1 MDYPTKASLLQV
13 YRCFTHALIKLH
25 PNLRGYVDA
34 LTNSMVE
41 FYLLNQERFSADVA
55 PQYIYSPRE
64 LSRWIRAMHEAMEP
78 MEAMT
83 MEELVRLWA
92 HEALRLFS
100 DRLVTAEERKWCDTT
115 LDQVAYTHFPSLG
128 PEALQ
133 RPMLFSNWLRKQYQ
147 STDKQELRDF
157 VGARLKVFYEE
168 ELDVPLVIFD
178 DVLEH
183 VLRIDNVL
191 RHPMGHLLLVGEA
204 GVGKTVL
211 TRFVSWMN
219 GFSVFT
225 IKANS
230 KYTIEQFDDDLRGLL
245 RRVGVDG
252 EKICFIFDEG
262 NALSPAFL
270 ERMNALLASG
280 EVPGLF
286 EGDDR
291 ANLLASFRESH
302 HHHRSDQ
309 DAAAEHGGGGGSMG
323 ALMGHDATND
333 ELWRRLTR
341 VVQRHLHVV
350 FTVNPASADF
360 HQVPYSFT
368 RTHIYTPT
376 HTHIHVHIPT
386 S

>member
-1 MDYPTKASLLQV
+1 M
-13 YRCFTHALIKLH
+13 
-25 PNLRGYVDA
+25 VD
-34 LTNSMVE
+34 
-41 FYLLNQERFSADVA
+41 FYLLNQERFRADVA

-83 MEELVRLWA
+83 MEEMVRLWA

-100 DRLVTAEERKWCDTT
+100 DRLITADERKWCDTT
-115 LDQVAYTHFPSLG
+115 LDQVAYTHFPSLA

-147 STDKQELRDF
+147 STDKQELKDF

-219 GFSVFT
+219 GISVFT

-286 EGDDR
+286 EGDER
-291 ANLLASFRESH
+291 TNLLASFRESH

-309 DAAAEHGGGGGSMG
+309 EAAEHGVGGGNMG

-333 ELWRRLTR
+333 ELWRGLTR

-360 HQVPYSFT
+360 HQVSSY
-368 RTHIYTPT
+368 THAIS
-376 HTHIHVHIPT
+376 HTHHAYIHYHSFRCAYSDLLSTSYSPYPSTIRVH
-386 S
+386 